1 LCPGERGRNRTPGGL
16 GHRAPRTQREGR
28 GNQIQSNPI
37 GYGLR
42 DATDRHGRREIRACL
57 DSIAG
62 TVEGMGSGIGA
73 ELTGKHGRADLPR
86 ATPFRGSWRVA
97 AGGGERGMEAVA
109 ARVEGG
115 VQAHS
120 GRAGGRA
127 GSAALR
133 ARACPPTLELGMPW
147 CARLL
152 RRDETTGATPRQG
165 TSPRAR
171 GVRCGGPE
179 EAWTRCGWGPTAQQ

>member
-1 LCPGERGRNRTPGGL
+1 VSRFDRRNRGGD
-16 GHRAPRTQREGR
+16 GVGDRGGAYRETRASGSP
-28 GNQIQSNPI
+28 P
-37 GYGLR
+37 R
-42 DATDRHGRREIRACL
+42 DAIPGLVASCSGWWRAGDGGGGGAGGRKSA
-57 DSIAG
+57 
-62 TVEGMGSGIGA
+62 GA
-73 ELTGKHGRADLPR
+73 EG
-86 ATPFRGSWRVA
+86 
-97 AGGGERGMEAVA
+97 
-109 ARVEGG
+109 
-115 VQAHS
+115 

-127 GSAALR
+127 CSAALR